1 MDVPARRHRTA
12 CGYSADRLFEWSNED
27 RALNSKRRA
36 SASFGVRASKGQE
49 IMQKLRN
56 VAIAGAVSVMLMTAG
71 AANASVRPGGA
82 QFAKSAALQTGER
95 KSQDVAQDN
104 SLRMSTGTTVLAAAV
119 LVGIGLA
126 FLISDDKDKD
136 KPVSPS

>member
-1 MDVPARRHRTA
+1 
-12 CGYSADRLFEWSNED
+12 
-27 RALNSKRRA
+27 
-36 SASFGVRASKGQE
+36 
-49 IMQKLRN
+49 MQKLRN
-56 VAIAGAVSVMLMTAG
+56 VAIASAVSIMLMTAG

-82 QFAKSAALQTGER
+82 QFAKSAPLQTGER

-126 FLISDDKDKD
+126 FLIDDKDKD
-136 KPVSPS
+136 EPVSPS